1 MPLHLKYRPKTF
13 AELEGNQATVNALQT
28 VFGRESDF
36 PHAILLAGPAGSG
49 KTTAARVIAT
59 TLGCHP
65 SETREYDLGDLRGID
80 NIRDIRQKMVMAPME
95 GKVKVYILDE
105 AHSLTGDAQKALLK
119 SLEDTPK
126 HVYFILCTTDPDDL
140 SKPILSRCMTFTFES
155 LPERNIVHLLKK
167 VLKAEAVEDVPE
179 DVLAQIAQ
187 DSLGSCRTALV
198 ILDKII
204 DMAPE
209 KMKAAAA
216 QRAMEESKTLEL
228 CRLLMNKSATWSQ
241 TATILNGLNGIPA
254 EKIRHAVLMYAVGC
268 LRKGQENLRAFLIL
282 DTFKENYFDSKDAG
296 IWHNCYAMIVGSR

>member
-36 PHAILLAGPAGSG
+36 PHAVLLTGGAGQG
-49 KTTAARVIAT
+49 KTSSARIIANMV
-59 TLGCHP
+59 GCDP
-65 SETREYDLGDLRGID
+65 TEIREYDIGDLRGID
-80 NIRDIRQKMVMAPME
+80 SIREIRQKMIMSPLN

-105 AHSLTGDAQKALLK
+105 VGQATSEFQACLLK
-119 SLEDTPK
+119 TLEDTPK
-126 HVYFILCTTDPDDL
+126 HVYFILCTTDPEKL

-167 VLKAEAVEDVPE
+167 VLKAENVEDVPE
-179 DVLAQIAQ
+179 DVLSQIAQ

-204 DMAPE
+204 DLPPE

-228 CRLLMNKSATWSQ
+228 CRCLMNSHSTWSQ
-241 TATILNGLNGIPA
+241 TAAILNGLNGIPA
-254 EKIRHAVLMYAVGC
+254 EKIRHAVLGYATAC
-268 LRKGQENLRAFLIL
+268 IRKGQENLRAFLIL
-282 DTFKENYFDSKDAG
+282 DTFKANYFDSKDAG
-296 IWHNCYAMIVGSR
+296 LWHNCYAMIVGSR